1 MSVHYTPTR
10 RATWADVL
18 AILLFLACS
27 LALFR
32 ESVTANEVYSEDDTV
47 TYYLPLAQRIDAML
61 DEGRLPL
68 WTPYVFGGH
77 PLFADSESA
86 VLYPPN
92 FLAWLLLSPEAAVA
106 ATRILRFWL
115 ASTFAYA
122 FARSAGLS
130 RPGSALAG
138 LVFGFGSFMVGQI
151 HHKNLADAAAWL
163 PAVLWCT
170 ERALRSEG
178 MARRRWWLLGALA
191 LGLQLTTIHVNP
203 VLMTLMLLGAYLV
216 ARLAFLSPRPAG
228 AETLR
233 GALGV
238 GAGGLAAIGLGGVGM
253 AAMQLLPLYQL
264 STFSFRGH
272 AVDWSFANA
281 FNFPPANVLTL
292 LLPYFFREPASGIYW
307 SPWFR
312 WNTTLYVGIVPL
324 FFALAAVRTPRRG
337 WAAFFGAIVVV
348 GLWLA
353 LGASAPLNLF
363 DVVRSLPILS
373 STRVPS
379 RFLFFVV
386 FGLAVL
392 AGLGLDALVGLLARG
407 AGRRM
412 ACLLAAAALLPV
424 ALVAA
429 AHRWVPGQRPLVE
442 QYLLQPYARQAGGNI
457 TLTHVGDT
465 FQALL
470 ASLDPATGWTAR
482 TLVALC
488 ATALL
493 VVGLALLP
501 RARAALQVA
510 LLLVA
515 AADLVL
521 FGRDF
526 HPRLPFAGVLA
537 GGPAVDFLAAHNGLH
552 RVATS
557 FDVWETAPNRLVP
570 NRIADANGYSSLLPD
585 RHRAY
590 MAAAMRLDNRLLD
603 LMGVRYLVQR
613 RANVPARLQ
622 SERPVFQD
630 SEVAIF
636 ERPTALPRALV
647 VGMASYATDPTAAL
661 DAMTRPGFDPTRLA
675 VVEDRA
681 ALGALD
687 QSADPLEPP
696 GRAEVASYS
705 AERVVVRASAVRP
718 SLLVLADTY
727 YPGWRAFVDGREAPI
742 YRADYLFRGVPLP
755 PGDHTIRFVFQPS
768 IVEVGAGVSL
778 GTLALVLAGLGSTFA
793 WVRRLSWRAVGVEP
807 ESKGIQPAGA

>member
-1 MSVHYTPTR
+1 
-10 RATWADVL
+10 
-18 AILLFLACS
+18 
-27 LALFR
+27 
-32 ESVTANEVYSEDDTV
+32 
-47 TYYLPLAQRIDAML
+47 
-61 DEGRLPL
+61 
-68 WTPYVFGGH
+68 
-77 PLFADSESA
+77 
-86 VLYPPN
+86 
-92 FLAWLLLSPEAAVA
+92 
-106 ATRILRFWL
+106 
-115 ASTFAYA
+115 
-122 FARSAGLS
+122 
-130 RPGSALAG
+130 
-138 LVFGFGSFMVGQI
+138 
-151 HHKNLADAAAWL
+151 
-163 PAVLWCT
+163 
-170 ERALRSEG
+170 
-178 MARRRWWLLGALA
+178 
-191 LGLQLTTIHVNP
+191 
-203 VLMTLMLLGAYLV
+203 
-216 ARLAFLSPRPAG
+216 
-228 AETLR
+228 
-233 GALGV
+233 
-238 GAGGLAAIGLGGVGM
+238 
-253 AAMQLLPLYQL
+253 
-264 STFSFRGH
+264 
-272 AVDWSFANA
+272 
-281 FNFPPANVLTL
+281 
-292 LLPYFFREPASGIYW
+292 PASGIYW

-324 FFALAAVRTPRRG
+324 FFALAAIRTPRRG

-470 ASLDPATGWTAR
+470 GSLDPATGWTAR

-681 ALGALD
+681 ARGADLPCRLPLPRRAAAARRPHHPLRVPAVHRRSRRRRQPGDARARAGRTRLHVRLGAAAEL
-687 QSADPLEPP
+687 ARGRRRARVEGHPAGRRVTEGGTGPARRWPL
-696 GRAEVASYS
+696 R
-705 AERVVVRASAVRP
+705 
-718 SLLVLADTY
+718 
-727 YPGWRAFVDGREAPI
+727 
-742 YRADYLFRGVPLP
+742 
-755 PGDHTIRFVFQPS
+755 
-768 IVEVGAGVSL
+768 
-778 GTLALVLAGLGSTFA
+778 LAGLGVLVALAAAAGLLADRGAVVSGA
-793 WVRRLSWRAVGVEP
+793 DGPMAAEWVPLGELEWDEATTGWLGVANQHLPRKDLSFDAKP
-807 ESKGIQPAGA
+807 LS